1 LTIEAEVV
9 GIGVEEPLRV
19 DRSGEELEAFL
30 LEGLQVAGADARLGG
45 YLGQLEP
52 ATDSRLAKAGAELEH
67 GPGCNSLTSRSRP
80 GRSASVVSKEQKE
93 LGRARRRMPGYGAT
107 MGLCLAGRARATS

>member
-1 LTIEAEVV
+1 
-9 GIGVEEPLRV
+9 
-19 DRSGEELEAFL
+19 
-30 LEGLQVAGADARLGG
+30 
-45 YLGQLEP
+45 
-52 ATDSRLAKAGAELEH
+52 
-67 GPGCNSLTSRSRP
+67 LTSRSRP